1 MMRIHILE
9 CGRVRIKRSQAA
21 GVGQGFARRVRP
33 LVDPEWTDW
42 LPIHA
47 YAIEHADGVIVV
59 DAGGNAGLMRLP
71 QWHPYFRF
79 AVRFDIDREQ
89 EIGPRLKALGIG
101 ARDVKTVLLTHL
113 HIDHDGGLGDF
124 PEAKVLVAPGELA
137 AASGIRGKLGGYLPQ
152 RWPRSFDPK
161 SLQLEDASF
170 GPFAKSAR
178 LTRDGA
184 IRVIPTPGHTPHH
197 VSVVAETERGRI
209 IFTGDATYSEENFR
223 AGVIDGV
230 APDDG
235 QARASLSR
243 LTALAAVRPTLILP
257 AHDATSPLRFAAWEA
272 AVPSLNL
279 VARRAAQIS
288 EQGA

>member
-9 CGRVRIKRSQAA
+9 CGRVRIKRSQTA
-21 GVGQGFARRVRP
+21 GVGQGLARRVRP
-33 LVDPEWTDW
+33 LIDREWTDW

-47 YAIEHADGVIVV
+47 YAIEHAEGVIVV

-124 PEAKVLVAPGELA
+124 PEAKVLVAAGELA

-161 SLQLEDASF
+161 PLPMQDASL
-170 GPFAKSAR
+170 GPFPQSACI
-178 LTRDGA
+178 TCDGA
-184 IRVIPTPGHTPHH
+184 IRVIPTHGHTPHH
-197 VSVVAETERGRI
+197 VSVVAETEGGRI

-235 QARASLSR
+235 QARASLTR
-243 LTALAAVRPTLILP
+243 LTTLDAERPTLILP
-257 AHDATSPLRFAAWEA
+257 AHDTTSPLRLAAWEA
-272 AVPSLNL
+272 AASSLNL
-279 VARRAAQIS
+279 VARRARKFPN
-288 EQGA
+288 

>member
-9 CGRVRIKRSQAA
+9 CGRVRIKRSQTA
-21 GVGQGFARRVRP
+21 GVGQGLARRVRP
-33 LVDPEWTDW
+33 LIDREWTDW

-47 YAIEHADGVIVV
+47 YAIEHAEGVIVV

-124 PEAKVLVAPGELA
+124 PEAKVLVAEGELA
-137 AASGIRGKLGGYLPQ
+137 AASGLRGKLGGYLPQ

-161 SLQLEDASF
+161 PMQLADASF
-170 GPFAKSAR
+170 GPFAQSAR
-178 LTRDGA
+178 ITPDAA

-230 APDDG
+230 AADDE
-235 QARASLSR
+235 QARASLTR
-243 LTALAAVRPTLILP
+243 LTSLAAEHPTLILP
-257 AHDATSPLRFAAWEA
+257 AHDATSPPRLAAWEA
-272 AVPSLNL
+272 AASL
-279 VARRAAQIS
+279 AGR
-288 EQGA
+288 GA

>member
-1 MMRIHILE
+1 MRIHILE

-21 GVGQGFARRVRP
+21 GVGQGLARRMRP
-33 LVDPEWTDW
+33 LIDPEWTDW

-47 YAIEHADGVIVV
+47 YAIEHADGVMLV

-101 ARDVKTVLLTHL
+101 ASDVKTVVLTHL

-124 PEAKVLVAPGELA
+124 PGAEVLVAPGEFA
-137 AASGIRGKLGGYLPQ
+137 AASGLRGKLGGYLPQ
-152 RWPRSFDPK
+152 RWPGNFDPK
-161 SLQLEDASF
+161 PLRLEDAAL
-170 GPFAKSAR
+170 GPFAQSAR
-178 LTRDGA
+178 ITRDGA
-184 IRVIPTPGHTPHH
+184 ICVIPTPGHTPHH
-197 VSVVAETERGRI
+197 ISVVAETDRSRI
-209 IFTGDATYSEENFR
+209 VFTGDATYSDENFR

-230 APDDG
+230 APDDA

-243 LTALAAVRPTLILP
+243 LTALAAERATLILP
-257 AHDATSPLRFAAWEA
+257 AHDTISPLRLAAWEA
-272 AVPSLNL
+272 PGAI
-279 VARRAAQIS
+279 RGAA
-288 EQGA
+288 